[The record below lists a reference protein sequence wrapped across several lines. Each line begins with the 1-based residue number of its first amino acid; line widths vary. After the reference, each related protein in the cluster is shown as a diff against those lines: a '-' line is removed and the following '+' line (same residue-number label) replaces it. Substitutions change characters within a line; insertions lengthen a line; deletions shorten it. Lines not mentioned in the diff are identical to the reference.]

1 MPTDRRRGRGTRS
14 ADGGLPPDV
23 LAETQRLCEEMGR
36 EIESRFPG
44 LQPDSPQPASAGTP
58 AGQERLERSARWLE
72 DLMWHKRM
80 YRPARFRW
88 WPEHLVDICT
98 KTTGGRLD
106 FSTLAHLQL
115 LPRHQDVVRGVVEQF
130 SGAIGQ
136 RLADACLTVGSYETI
151 GEQLGLTMAQMRSMV
166 IWSDVD
172 NAGPDG
178 WSHPQISRVLRV
190 VGRQPFRN
198 PLIEAWELLQL
209 SRMYQ
214 AVVDIFEDLTVD
226 LIGELR
232 GQRPDEVL
240 AAASGSGP
248 VARMELRIQR
258 AHAARGGP
266 GDPRRYPNQFSSASA
281 PPTVGSMPAAS
292 AAGVSS

>member
-1 MPTDRRRGRGTRS
+1 MPTSRRRGRGTRS

-23 LAETQRLCEEMGR
+23 LAHTRRLCEEMGR
-36 EIESRFPG
+36 EIEARFPG
-44 LQPDSPQPASAGTP
+44 LQPDSPQPAPAGTP

-115 LPRHQDVVRGVVEQF
+115 LPQHRHAVRDVVEQF

-136 RLADACLTVGSYETI
+136 RLADAYLTIGSYETI
-151 GEQLGLTMAQMRSMV
+151 GEQLGLTMAEMRSMV

-172 NAGPDG
+172 NAGPYG
-178 WSHPQISRVLRV
+178 WSHPQITRVLRV
-190 VGRQPFRN
+190 VGRQPFRS

-214 AVVDIFEDLTVD
+214 AAADVFEDLTVD

-240 AAASGSGP
+240 AAASGSGTI
-248 VARMELRIQR
+248 ARMEQRIRR
-258 AHAARGGP
+258 AHSARGGP
-266 GDPRRYPNQFSSASA
+266 GDPRRYPTQFSST
-281 PPTVGSMPAAS
+281 PTVSQAAQAPS
-292 AAGVSS
+292 AAQGR

>member
-1 MPTDRRRGRGTRS
+1 
-14 ADGGLPPDV
+14 
-23 LAETQRLCEEMGR
+23 MGR
-36 EIESRFPG
+36 EVESRFPG
-44 LQPDSPQPASAGTP
+44 LQPNSPQPAPAGTP
-58 AGQERLERSARWLE
+58 GGDERLERAARWLD

-106 FSTLAHLQL
+106 FTTLAHLQL
-115 LPRHQDVVRGVVEQF
+115 LPGHRNSVRDVVDLF

-136 RLADACLTVGSYETI
+136 RLADAYLTIGSYDTI
-151 GEQLGLTMAQMRSMV
+151 GQELGLTMTDIRVMV
-166 IWSDVD
+166 IWSAPE

-190 VGRQPFRN
+190 VGRQPFRS

-214 AVVDIFEDLTVD
+214 AAADVFEDLTVD

-240 AAASGSGP
+240 ATASGSGT
-248 VARMELRIQR
+248 VARMDQRIER
-258 AHAARGGP
+258 AYAARGGP
-266 GDPRRYPNQFSSASA
+266 GDPRRYPSQFLSSTALRAAVSASGSSAS
-281 PPTVGSMPAAS
+281 S
-292 AAGVSS
+292 

>member
-1 MPTDRRRGRGTRS
+1 MPTGRRHGRGART
-14 ADGGLPPDV
+14 ADGGLPPEV
-23 LAETQRLCEEMGR
+23 LAQTQRLCEEMGR

-44 LQPDSPQPASAGTP
+44 LQPDSPQPAPAGTP
-58 AGQERLERSARWLE
+58 AGDERLERAARWLD

-106 FSTLAHLQL
+106 FSTVAHLQL
-115 LPRHQDVVRGVVEQF
+115 LPQHRNSVRDVVDLF

-136 RLADACLTVGSYETI
+136 RLADAYLTIGSYDTI
-151 GEQLGLTMAQMRSMV
+151 GHELGLSMTDIRVMV
-166 IWSDVD
+166 IWSAPE

-178 WSHPQISRVLRV
+178 WAHPQISRVLRV

-209 SRMYQ
+209 CRMYE
-214 AVVDIFEDLTVD
+214 AAADVFEDLTVD

-232 GQRPDEVL
+232 AQRPDEVL
-240 AAASGSGP
+240 AAASGSGT
-248 VARMELRIQR
+248 VARMEQRIQR
-258 AHAARGGP
+258 AHGARGGP
-266 GDPRRYPNQFSSASA
+266 GDPRRYPAQFFSSATPESSISEA
-281 PPTVGSMPAAS
+281 RATVRP
-292 AAGVSS
+292 

>member
-23 LAETQRLCEEMGR
+23 LAQTRRLCEEMGR
-36 EIESRFPG
+36 EIEARFPG
-44 LQPDSPQPASAGTP
+44 LQPESPQPAPAGTP

-115 LPRHQDVVRGVVEQF
+115 LPQHRNSLRDVVDQF

-136 RLADACLTVGSYETI
+136 RLADAYLTIGSYETI
-151 GEQLGLTMAQMRSMV
+151 GHELGLTVAEIRSMV
-166 IWSDVD
+166 IWSDPG
-172 NAGPDG
+172 NAGPEG

-190 VGRQPFRN
+190 VGRQPFRS

-214 AVVDIFEDLTVD
+214 AAADIFEDLTVD

-240 AAASGSGP
+240 AVASGSGT
-248 VARMELRIQR
+248 VARMEMRIQR

-266 GDPRRYPNQFSSASA
+266 GDPRRYPSQFSHREEHRATKRRAS
-281 PPTVGSMPAAS
+281 V
-292 AAGVSS
+292 

>member
-1 MPTDRRRGRGTRS
+1 MPADRRRGPRRGAS
-14 ADGGLPPDV
+14 SELPPEV
-23 LAETQRLCEEMGR
+23 LAETQRLCEKMGR

-44 LQPDSPQPASAGTP
+44 LQPDSPQPAPAGTP
-58 AGQERLERSARWLE
+58 AGEERLKRAARWLD

-98 KTTGGRLD
+98 KTTGGQLD
-106 FSTLAHLQL
+106 FSTMAHLQL
-115 LPRHQDVVRGVVEQF
+115 LPQHQSSVRDVVHQF

-136 RLADACLTVGSYETI
+136 RLANSYMTLGSYDTI
-151 GEQLGLTMAQMRSMV
+151 GRELGLTMAEIRSMV
-166 IWSDVD
+166 IWSDAE
-172 NAGPDG
+172 NAGPKG

-190 VGRQPFRN
+190 VGRQPFRS

-214 AVVDIFEDLTVD
+214 AAVDIFEDLTVD

-232 GQRPDEVL
+232 GRHPDEVL
-240 AAASGSGP
+240 AAASGSGT
-248 VARMELRIQR
+248 VKRMEQRIQR

-266 GDPRRYPNQFSSASA
+266 GDPRRYPTQFLSSAA
-281 PPTVGSMPAAS
+281 PPASVTTMSKS
-292 AAGVSS
+292 AAGAT

>member
-1 MPTDRRRGRGTRS
+1 MPAESRRGRG
-14 ADGGLPPDV
+14 AHGGLPPGV

-36 EIESRFPG
+36 ETEACFPG
-44 LQPDSPQPASAGTP
+44 LQPDSPQPAPAGTP
-58 AGQERLERSARWLE
+58 AGDERLERAARWLD
-72 DLMWHKRM
+72 DLMWHKQM

-106 FSTLAHLQL
+106 FSTIAHLQL
-115 LPRHQDVVRGVVEQF
+115 LPQHRNAVRDVVDQF

-136 RLADACLTVGSYETI
+136 RLADAYMTIGSYDTI
-151 GEQLGLTMAQMRSMV
+151 GAELGLTMSDIRVMV
-166 IWSDVD
+166 IWSGAS
-172 NAGPDG
+172 NAGPEG

-198 PLIEAWELLQL
+198 PIIEAWELLQL
-209 SRMYQ
+209 SRMY
-214 AVVDIFEDLTVD
+214 AAAADIFEDLTVD

-240 AAASGSGP
+240 AVASGSGT
-248 VARMELRIQR
+248 VERMERRIQR
-258 AHAARGGP
+258 AYSARGGP
-266 GDPRRYPNQFSSASA
+266 GDPRRYPPQFASSAPSQA
-281 PPTVGSMPAAS
+281 GAS
-292 AAGVSS
+292 ASGTTAGG

>member
-1 MPTDRRRGRGTRS
+1 MPTDRRCDRDARGV
-14 ADGGLPPDV
+14 DGGLPPDV
-23 LAETQRLCEEMGR
+23 LAQTRRLCEEMGR
-36 EIESRFPG
+36 EIETRFPG
-44 LQPDSPQPASAGTP
+44 LQPDSLQPTPAGTP
-58 AGQERLERSARWLE
+58 AGQERLERAARWLD

-98 KTTGGRLD
+98 KTTGGQLD
-106 FSTLAHLQL
+106 FFTIAHLQL
-115 LPRHQDVVRGVVEQF
+115 LPRHRNSIRDVVDRF

-136 RLADACLTVGSYETI
+136 RLADAYLTIGSYDTI
-151 GEQLGLTMAQMRSMV
+151 GVQLGLTMAEIRSMV

-172 NAGPDG
+172 NAGPEG

-190 VGRQPFRN
+190 VGRQPFRS

-214 AVVDIFEDLTVD
+214 AAADIFEDLTVD

-240 AAASGSGP
+240 AMASASGT
-248 VARMELRIQR
+248 VTRMEQRIER
-258 AHAARGGP
+258 AYDARGGP
-266 GDPRRYPNQFSSASA
+266 GDPRRYPSQFRSITASQTSDV
-281 PPTVGSMPAAS
+281 PMST
-292 AAGVSS
+292 AAGQAT

>member
-1 MPTDRRRGRGTRS
+1 MPTGRRYGRGART
-14 ADGGLPPDV
+14 ADGGLPPEV
-23 LAETQRLCEEMGR
+23 LAQTQRLCEEMGR
-36 EIESRFPG
+36 EVESRFPG
-44 LQPDSPQPASAGTP
+44 LQPNSPQPAPAGTP
-58 AGQERLERSARWLE
+58 SGDERLERAARWLD

-106 FSTLAHLQL
+106 FTTLAHLQL
-115 LPRHQDVVRGVVEQF
+115 LPGHRNSVRDVVDLF

-136 RLADACLTVGSYETI
+136 RLADAYLTIGSYDTI
-151 GEQLGLTMAQMRSMV
+151 GQELGLTMTDIRVMV
-166 IWSDVD
+166 IWSAPE

-178 WSHPQISRVLRV
+178 WFHPQISRVLRV
-190 VGRQPFRN
+190 VGRQPFRS

-214 AVVDIFEDLTVD
+214 AAADVFEDLTVD

-240 AAASGSGP
+240 ATASGSGT
-248 VARMELRIQR
+248 VARMDQRIER
-258 AHAARGGP
+258 AYAARGGP
-266 GDPRRYPNQFSSASA
+266 GDPRRYPSQFLSSTALRAAVSASGSSA
-281 PPTVGSMPAAS
+281 GS
-292 AAGVSS
+292 

>member
-1 MPTDRRRGRGTRS
+1 MPTDRRRSRDARG
-14 ADGGLPPDV
+14 ADGGLPPEV
-23 LAETQRLCEEMGR
+23 LAQTRRLCEEMGR
-36 EIESRFPG
+36 EIETRFPG
-44 LQPDSPQPASAGTP
+44 LQPDSPQPAPAGTP
-58 AGQERLERSARWLE
+58 AGQERLERAARWLQ

-98 KTTGGRLD
+98 KTTGGQLD
-106 FSTLAHLQL
+106 FSTIAHLQL
-115 LPRHQDVVRGVVEQF
+115 LPRHRNSIRDVVDRF

-136 RLADACLTVGSYETI
+136 RLADAYLTIGSYDTI
-151 GEQLGLTMAQMRSMV
+151 GSELGLTMDEMRSMV

-172 NAGPDG
+172 NAGLAG

-190 VGRQPFRN
+190 VGRQPFRS

-214 AVVDIFEDLTVD
+214 AAADIFEDLTVD

-240 AAASGSGP
+240 AVASGSGT
-248 VARMELRIQR
+248 VARMEQRIER
-258 AHAARGGP
+258 AYAARGGP
-266 GDPRRYPNQFSSASA
+266 GDHRRYPSQFRSITASQTSDV
-281 PPTVGSMPAAS
+281 PMST
-292 AAGVSS
+292 AAGQAT

>member
-1 MPTDRRRGRGTRS
+1 MPADRRRGRGARG

-23 LAETQRLCEEMGR
+23 LADTRRLCEEMGR
-36 EIESRFPG
+36 EIETRFPG
-44 LQPDSPQPASAGTP
+44 LQPDSPQPAPAGTP
-58 AGQERLERSARWLE
+58 AGDERLERAGRWLE

-98 KTTGGRLD
+98 KTTGGQLD
-106 FSTLAHLQL
+106 FSTLTHLQL
-115 LPRHQDVVRGVVEQF
+115 LPRHRNSIRDVVDQF

-136 RLADACLTVGSYETI
+136 RLADAYLTIGSYDTI
-151 GEQLGLTMAQMRSMV
+151 GAELGLTMAEIRSMV

-172 NAGPDG
+172 NAGPEG
-178 WSHPQISRVLRV
+178 WSHPQINRVLRV
-190 VGRQPFRN
+190 VGRQPFRS

-214 AVVDIFEDLTVD
+214 AAADIFEDLTVD

-240 AAASGSGP
+240 AVASGSGT
-248 VARMELRIQR
+248 VARMEQRIER
-258 AHAARGGP
+258 AYAARGGP
-266 GDPRRYPNQFSSASA
+266 GDPRRYPSQFRSITASQTSDV
-281 PPTVGSMPAAS
+281 PIST
-292 AAGVSS
+292 AAGQTT

>member
-1 MPTDRRRGRGTRS
+1 MPADRRRSRGARD
-14 ADGGLPPDV
+14 ADGGLPPGV

-36 EIESRFPG
+36 EIEARFPG
-44 LQPDSPQPASAGTP
+44 LQPDSPRPAPAGTP
-58 AGQERLERSARWLE
+58 AGDERLERAARWLD

-106 FSTLAHLQL
+106 FSTIAHLQL
-115 LPRHQDVVRGVVEQF
+115 LPRHRNSIRDVVDRF

-136 RLADACLTVGSYETI
+136 RLADAYLTIGSYDTI
-151 GEQLGLTMAQMRSMV
+151 GVQLGLTMAEIRSMV

-178 WSHPQISRVLRV
+178 WSHPQITRVLRV
-190 VGRQPFRN
+190 VGRQPFRS

-214 AVVDIFEDLTVD
+214 AAADIFEDLTVD

-240 AAASGSGP
+240 AAASGSGTI
-248 VARMELRIQR
+248 ARMEQRIRR
-258 AHAARGGP
+258 AHSARGGP
-266 GDPRRYPNQFSSASA
+266 GDPRRYPTQFSST
-281 PPTVGSMPAAS
+281 PTVSQAAQAPS
-292 AAGVSS
+292 AAQGR

>member
-1 MPTDRRRGRGTRS
+1 MPADRRGGRS
-14 ADGGLPPDV
+14 ARSAGGGLPPEV
-23 LAETQRLCEEMGR
+23 LAETRRLCEEMGL

-44 LQPDSPQPASAGTP
+44 LQPSSPQPAPAGTP
-58 AGQERLERSARWLE
+58 ACDERLERAARWLD
-72 DLMWHKRM
+72 DLLWHRRM

-98 KTTGGRLD
+98 KTTGGQLD
-106 FSTLAHLQL
+106 FCTLTHLQL
-115 LPRHQDVVRGVVEQF
+115 LPRHRNSIRDVVDQF

-136 RLADACLTVGSYETI
+136 RLAAAYLTIGSYETI
-151 GEQLGLTMAQMRSMV
+151 GHELGLSMAEIRSMV
-166 IWSDVD
+166 IWSDAD
-172 NAGPDG
+172 NAGPEG

-190 VGRQPFRN
+190 VGRQPFRS

-214 AVVDIFEDLTVD
+214 AAADVFEDLTVD

-240 AAASGSGP
+240 AVASGSGT
-248 VARMELRIQR
+248 VVRMEQRIQR
-258 AHAARGGP
+258 AYAARGGP
-266 GDPRRYPNQFSSASA
+266 GDPRRYPSQFLSSSPAHAVTGAS
-281 PPTVGSMPAAS
+281 GST
-292 AAGVSS
+292 AGR

>member
-1 MPTDRRRGRGTRS
+1 MPTDRRRGRDVRGV
-14 ADGGLPPDV
+14 DGGLPPDV
-23 LAETQRLCEEMGR
+23 LAQTRRLCEEMGR
-36 EIESRFPG
+36 EIETRFPG
-44 LQPDSPQPASAGTP
+44 LQPDSPQPTPAGTP
-58 AGQERLERSARWLE
+58 AGQERLERAARWLD

-98 KTTGGRLD
+98 KTTGGQLD
-106 FSTLAHLQL
+106 FFTIAHLQL
-115 LPRHQDVVRGVVEQF
+115 LPRHRNSIRDVVDRF
-130 SGAIGQ
+130 NGAIGQ
-136 RLADACLTVGSYETI
+136 RLADVYLTIGSYDTI
-151 GEQLGLTMAQMRSMV
+151 GVQLGLTMAEIRSMV

-172 NAGPDG
+172 NAGPEG

-190 VGRQPFRN
+190 VGRQPFRS

-214 AVVDIFEDLTVD
+214 AAADIFEDLTVD

-240 AAASGSGP
+240 AVASASGT
-248 VARMELRIQR
+248 VARMEQRIER
-258 AHAARGGP
+258 AYDARGGP
-266 GDPRRYPNQFSSASA
+266 GDPRRYPSQFRSITASQTSDV
-281 PPTVGSMPAAS
+281 PMST
-292 AAGVSS
+292 AAGQAT